1 MDTLVHHWG
10 CWLILMKSTCYIKR
24 PYLFS
29 YLLTEPGNC
38 RRVSINITLPH
49 PQGSALFLL
58 DVNDVDTCACGGRPP
73 LWMAS
78 ITHDGAGPQA
88 GTQLAVQTSRH
99 LLGVS
104 WAMALKSLAAC
115 SDLLLAT
122 SRFFPSTPPPPTK
135 NSILQAECRLNQS
148 WHAECPWVGWCSY
161 CRCVCLLVVAVWRQ
175 WVTRCVL

>member
-1 MDTLVHHWG
+1 MRHWG

-38 RRVSINITLPH
+38 RRASINITLPH

-78 ITHDGAGPQA
+78 IAHDGAGPQA

-122 SRFFPSTPPPPTK
+122 SRFFPSTPPPQPRT
-135 NSILQAECRLNQS
+135 LFYRLSAGLIRADMLNVLGWADVAIAGVCVFLLWQS
-148 WHAECPWVGWCSY
+148 GGSG
-161 CRCVCLLVVAVWRQ
+161 
-175 WVTRCVL
+175 